1 MRLDPSEVERVAW
14 RNGLGVTRELVDD
27 PAGWRLSVAELQGD
41 AAFSEFAGLD
51 RVFLPLVDVVLS
63 IDGVRRP
70 VARGTTASFP
80 GEAKVAVELVAGP
93 GRAVNLMTV
102 RGRCTGELAVVPHD
116 DSGQGLFVDLGEVLV
131 GVWVNR
137 I

>member
-1 MRLDPSEVERVAW
+1 MRLDPDTVEAVAW
-14 RNGLGVTRELVDD
+14 RNGLGLTRQLVDD

-41 AAFSEFAGLD
+41 AAFSEFAGMD

-63 IDGVRRP
+63 IDGVRRR

-80 GEAKVAVELVAGP
+80 GEASVAVELVEGP

-102 RGRCTGELAVVPHD
+102 RGRCSGELAVVER
-116 DSGQGLFVDLGEVLV
+116 GQGVFVDLGQVFVEVR
-131 GVWVNR
+131 VNR
-137 I
+137 M

>member
-1 MRLDPSEVERVAW
+1 MRLDPSEVEPVAW

-27 PAGWRLSVAELQGD
+27 PDGWRLSVADLQGD

-63 IDGVRRP
+63 IDGVRRA
-70 VARGTTASFP
+70 VARGTVARFP
-80 GEAKVAVELVAGP
+80 GEASVAVELVAGP

-102 RGRCTGELAVVPHD
+102 RGRCTGELAVVPRD

-131 GVWVNR
+131 EVRVNR
-137 I
+137 M